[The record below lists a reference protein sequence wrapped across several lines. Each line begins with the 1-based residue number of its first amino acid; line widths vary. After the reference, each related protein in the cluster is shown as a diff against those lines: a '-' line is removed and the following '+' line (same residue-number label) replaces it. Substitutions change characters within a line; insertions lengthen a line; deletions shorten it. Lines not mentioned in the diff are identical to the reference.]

1 MSAEII
7 KMFYI
12 HLEKQLSPQA
22 VKILDLIKQDLRQR
36 VREKVAHI
44 EKVEWQK
51 REMARLVRL
60 GLK

>member
-22 VKILDLIKQDLRQR
+22 VKILDLIKQDLR
-36 VREKVAHI
+36 
-44 EKVEWQK
+44 
-51 REMARLVRL
+51 
-60 GLK
+60 